1 MKIKFGGSGNISTKN
16 LEDAT
21 DLIIRARTL
30 RSSATVDSNFITSLI
45 QEVLRERKAKF
56 DNEFI
61 LDEEHEEDDDAV
73 ELRRPI
79 IPVKRK
85 RVRVSTKTYWMDTL
99 EARVAVGIL
108 LLFLIIIPIIVFLA

>member
-45 QEVLRERKAKF
+45 QEVLRERKAK
-56 DNEFI
+56 
-61 LDEEHEEDDDAV
+61 DDDAV